1 MTTVILY
8 PLISEKAVQLINT
21 RNTLVFIVERTATK
35 SQIRREVENL
45 YGVKVRKVNTLIT
58 PDGRK
63 KAYVRLAEGYSAA
76 EIAAKLGVI

>member
-1 MTTVILY
+1 MTAILY

-21 RNTLVFIVERTATK
+21 RNTLVFIVEKNSTK
-35 SQIRREVENL
+35 SQIKREVEELFN
-45 YGVKVRKVNTLIT
+45 VKVKKVNTLVS

-63 KAYVRLAEGYSAA
+63 KAYVKLSDEYDAT

>member
-1 MTTVILY
+1 MTAILY

-21 RNTLVFIVERTATK
+21 RNTLVFIVEKNSTK
-35 SQIRREVENL
+35 SQIKREVEELFN
-45 YGVKVRKVNTLIT
+45 VKVKKVNTLIS

-63 KAYVRLAEGYSAA
+63 KAYVKLSDEYDAT

>member
-1 MTTVILY
+1 MTVILY

-21 RNTLVFIVERTATK
+21 QNTIVFIVERRATK
-35 SQIRREVENL
+35 SQIKREVEEL
-45 YGVKVRKVNTLIT
+45 YNVKVKKVNTLIT

-63 KAYVRLAEGYSAA
+63 KAYVKLAEGYDAS

>member
-1 MTTVILY
+1 MTAILY

-21 RNTLVFIVERTATK
+21 RNTLVFIVEKNATK
-35 SQIRREVENL
+35 SQIKREVEELFN
-45 YGVKVRKVNTLIT
+45 VKVKKVNTLIS

-63 KAYVRLAEGYSAA
+63 KAYVKLSDEYDAT